1 MMLSLGV
8 YLILLLAFAVPAG
21 WWLCKVMMRPA
32 ESSYG
37 GDWKAYAKSLIFLHA
52 AGVFILYGMLRLQGF
67 LPLNPQHVSGLAPD
81 LAFNTA
87 VSFVTNTNWQAY
99 AGEVAVSYLSQMAG
113 LAVQNFLSAAVG
125 MSVAFALMRSFICN
139 GDGRIGDFYTDVRRA
154 VFGILLPLSFASAL
168 LFVHWGVP
176 QTWDPAVSVRGM
188 EGSVQTIPLGPVASQ
203 ESIKMLGT
211 NGGGFFNANSAHPFE
226 NPSPVSNLVQMLLIF
241 LIPTGLAFA
250 FGRVV
255 KDRRQGMTL
264 LASMLILFIVAAI
277 FTMHAESAARIWEGK
292 ETRFGFLDSSLF
304 AVITTSASCGA
315 VNAMLSSFSAVGG
328 LIPLWLMQMGEVVF
342 GGVGSGFY
350 GMILF
355 VLLAVFLAGLMVG
368 RTPEYLGKKIG
379 PYEMKMVAFAILIGP
394 VLVLA
399 GTAIAVEVPIAVN
412 AVLNPGPHGLTE
424 ILYAFSSAANNNGS
438 AFAGLS
444 ANNLFWNVALGV
456 CMWFGR
462 FGTILPVLAI
472 AGSLAAK
479 KPVPE
484 SAGTLPTHGPLF
496 VIFLCLTVLLMG
508 ALTYFPVLALSPI
521 AEALGHIH
529 GGF

>member
-1 MMLSLGV
+1 
-8 YLILLLAFAVPAG
+8 
-21 WWLCKVMMRPA
+21 
-32 ESSYG
+32 
-37 GDWKAYAKSLIFLHA
+37 
-52 AGVFILYGMLRLQGF
+52 
-67 LPLNPQHVSGLAPD
+67 
-81 LAFNTA
+81 
-87 VSFVTNTNWQAY
+87 
-99 AGEVAVSYLSQMAG
+99 
-113 LAVQNFLSAAVG
+113 
-125 MSVAFALMRSFICN
+125 
-139 GDGRIGDFYTDVRRA
+139 
-154 VFGILLPLSFASAL
+154 
-168 LFVHWGVP
+168 
-176 QTWDPAVSVRGM
+176 
-188 EGSVQTIPLGPVASQ
+188 
-203 ESIKMLGT
+203 
-211 NGGGFFNANSAHPFE
+211 
-226 NPSPVSNLVQMLLIF
+226 
-241 LIPTGLAFA
+241 
-250 FGRVV
+250 
-255 KDRRQGMTL
+255 
-264 LASMLILFIVAAI
+264 
-277 FTMHAESAARIWEGK
+277 
-292 ETRFGFLDSSLF
+292 
-304 AVITTSASCGA
+304 
-315 VNAMLSSFSAVGG
+315 
-328 LIPLWLMQMGEVVF
+328 MQMGEVVF

-399 GTAIAVEVPIAVN
+399 GTAIAVNVPMAVN

-444 ANNLFWNVALGV
+444 ANNLFYNVALGV

-472 AGSLAAK
+472 AGALAAK

-496 VIFLCLTVLLMG
+496 VMFLCLTVLLMG